1 MQCAGGWEGNKEGH
15 AVTQAADGSPRIVF
29 ADAHRLVREALAPFI
44 QRLAPTVR
52 LDEASTVD
60 EAVSLLEGNNQC
72 DLILLD
78 LNMPGMDGFE
88 GFNRLQ
94 HVAPDTPIAVLSG
107 SIDPSDVSQ
116 ALAHGAAGYIPK
128 TTAGTTLVNALQIIL
143 AGEIYVP
150 PALMTAQAQRGGAG
164 AGGARETRTVPLAD
178 RQMDVLKAL
187 AEGLTNKEIARRL
200 GIAEI
205 TVKVHLQS
213 IYRKLGVSNRT
224 EALAAALNRG
234 LVTLRK

>member
-1 MQCAGGWEGNKEGH
+1 
-15 AVTQAADGSPRIVF
+15 VTQASEGQPLRIVF
-29 ADAHRLVREALAPFI
+29 ADDHRLVREALAPFI
-44 QRLAPTVR
+44 QRLAPSVR

-60 EAVSLLEGNNQC
+60 EAISLLEGNTQC

-143 AGEIYVP
+143 AGEVYVP
-150 PALMTAQAQRGGAG
+150 PALMSAQTARGS
-164 AGGARETRTVPLAD
+164 RESRTVPLAD

>member
-1 MQCAGGWEGNKEGH
+1 
-15 AVTQAADGSPRIVF
+15 VTQASDGSLRIVF
-29 ADAHRLVREALAPFI
+29 ADDHRLVREALAPFI

-60 EAVSLLEGNNQC
+60 EAITLLQSNTQC

-150 PALMTAQAQRGGAG
+150 PALMPAQATRSGGP
-164 AGGARETRTVPLAD
+164 GGARETRSVPLAD

>member
-1 MQCAGGWEGNKEGH
+1 M
-15 AVTQAADGSPRIVF
+15 TQAADGSLRIVF
-29 ADAHRLVREALAPFI
+29 ADDHRLVREALAPFI

-60 EAVSLLEGNNQC
+60 EAVSLLENNNQC

-150 PALMTAQAQRGGAG
+150 PALMTAQAARGGS
-164 AGGARETRTVPLAD
+164 AGGSRETRTVPLAD

>member
-1 MQCAGGWEGNKEGH
+1 MARECAGGRDGNEEGH
-15 AVTQAADGSPRIVF
+15 AVTQDGQSLRIVF
-29 ADAHRLVREALAPFI
+29 ADDHRLVREALAPFI
-44 QRLAPTVR
+44 QRLAPIVR

-60 EAVSLLEGNNQC
+60 EAISLLETNNQC

-150 PALMTAQAQRGGAG
+150 PALMTAQAARGGS
-164 AGGARETRTVPLAD
+164 RETRTVPLAD

>member
-1 MQCAGGWEGNKEGH
+1 
-15 AVTQAADGSPRIVF
+15 VTQASDGSLRIVF
-29 ADAHRLVREALAPFI
+29 ADDHRLVREALAPFI

-60 EAVSLLEGNNQC
+60 EAVSLLENNNQC

-150 PALMTAQAQRGGAG
+150 PALMTAQAARGGG
-164 AGGARETRTVPLAD
+164 ATGAREARTVPLAD

>member
-1 MQCAGGWEGNKEGH
+1 
-15 AVTQAADGSPRIVF
+15 VF
-29 ADAHRLVREALAPFI
+29 ADDHRLVREALAPFI

-60 EAVSLLEGNNQC
+60 EAIALLEGDNQC

-94 HVAPDTPIAVLSG
+94 GVAPDTPIAVLSG

-150 PALMTAQAQRGGAG
+150 PALMSAQASRGKPE
-164 AGGARETRTVPLAD
+164 ARSVPLAE

-234 LVTLRK
+234 LVSLRK

>member
-1 MQCAGGWEGNKEGH
+1 MQCAGGWEGHKEGH
-15 AVTQAADGSPRIVF
+15 AVTQAADGSLRIVF
-29 ADAHRLVREALAPFI
+29 ADDHRLVREALAPFI

-72 DLILLD
+72 DLTLLD

-150 PALMTAQAQRGGAG
+150 PALMTAQAARSGGTP
-164 AGGARETRTVPLAD
+164 GARETRTVPLAD

>member
-1 MQCAGGWEGNKEGH
+1 M
-15 AVTQAADGSPRIVF
+15 TQASDGQSLRIVF
-29 ADAHRLVREALAPFI
+29 ADDHRLVREALTPFI
-44 QRLAPTVR
+44 QRLAPTVH

-60 EAVSLLEGNNQC
+60 EAISLLENNNQC

-128 TTAGTTLVNALQIIL
+128 TTAGSTLVNALQIIL

-150 PALMTAQAQRGGAG
+150 PALMSPQATRGS
-164 AGGARETRTVPLAD
+164 RETRNVPLAE

>member
-1 MQCAGGWEGNKEGH
+1 M
-15 AVTQAADGSPRIVF
+15 TQASDGSLRIVF
-29 ADAHRLVREALAPFI
+29 ADDHRLIREALAPFI

-60 EAVSLLEGNNQC
+60 EAVSLLEANNQC

-150 PALMTAQAQRGGAG
+150 PALMTAQAARSGGT
-164 AGGARETRTVPLAD
+164 GGARETRTVPLAD

>member
-1 MQCAGGWEGNKEGH
+1 M
-15 AVTQAADGSPRIVF
+15 TQAADGSLRIVF
-29 ADAHRLVREALAPFI
+29 ADDHRLVREALAPFI

-60 EAVSLLEGNNQC
+60 EAISLLESNTQC

-150 PALMTAQAQRGGAG
+150 PALMTAQAVRGGGAAG
-164 AGGARETRTVPLAD
+164 TRETRTVPLAE

>member
-1 MQCAGGWEGNKEGH
+1 M
-15 AVTQAADGSPRIVF
+15 TQASDGSLRIVF
-29 ADAHRLVREALAPFI
+29 ADDHRLVREALAPFS

-60 EAVSLLEGNNQC
+60 EAVSLLENNNQC

-150 PALMTAQAQRGGAG
+150 PALMTAQAARSGGPA
-164 AGGARETRTVPLAD
+164 GARETRTVPLAD

>member
-1 MQCAGGWEGNKEGH
+1 M
-15 AVTQAADGSPRIVF
+15 TQASDGSLRIVF
-29 ADAHRLVREALAPFI
+29 ADDHRLVREALAPFI

-60 EAVSLLEGNNQC
+60 EAISLLEKNTQC

-150 PALMTAQAQRGGAG
+150 PALMTAQAARSGGTP
-164 AGGARETRTVPLAD
+164 GARETRTVPLAD

>member
-1 MQCAGGWEGNKEGH
+1 
-15 AVTQAADGSPRIVF
+15 VTQASDGSLRIVF
-29 ADAHRLVREALAPFI
+29 ADDHRLVREALAPFI

-60 EAVSLLEGNNQC
+60 EAISLLENNTQC

-150 PALMTAQAQRGGAG
+150 PALMTAQANRGSGT
-164 AGGARETRTVPLAD
+164 GGTRETRTVPLAD

>member
-1 MQCAGGWEGNKEGH
+1 
-15 AVTQAADGSPRIVF
+15 VF
-29 ADAHRLVREALAPFI
+29 ADDHRLVREALAPFI

-60 EAVSLLEGNNQC
+60 EAIKLLEGDNQC

-143 AGEIYVP
+143 AGEVYVP
-150 PALMTAQAQRGGAG
+150 PALMSAQASR
-164 AGGARETRTVPLAD
+164 GARETRSVPLAD

-234 LVTLRK
+234 LVSLRK

>member
-1 MQCAGGWEGNKEGH
+1 M
-15 AVTQAADGSPRIVF
+15 TQASDGSLRIVF
-29 ADAHRLVREALAPFI
+29 ADDHRLVREALAPFI

-60 EAVSLLEGNNQC
+60 EAISLLENNTQC

-143 AGEIYVP
+143 AGEVYVP
-150 PALMTAQAQRGGAG
+150 PALMTAQANRGSGT
-164 AGGARETRTVPLAD
+164 GGTRETRTVPLAD

>member
-1 MQCAGGWEGNKEGH
+1 M
-15 AVTQAADGSPRIVF
+15 TQASDGSLRIVF
-29 ADAHRLVREALAPFI
+29 ADDHRLVREALAPFI
-44 QRLAPTVR
+44 QRLAPTVH

-60 EAVSLLEGNNQC
+60 EAISLLENNNQC

-128 TTAGTTLVNALQIIL
+128 TTAGSTLVNALQIIL

-150 PALMTAQAQRGGAG
+150 PALMTAQATRGSGP
-164 AGGARETRTVPLAD
+164 GGTRETRTVPLAE

>member
-1 MQCAGGWEGNKEGH
+1 M
-15 AVTQAADGSPRIVF
+15 TQAIDSQSLRIVF
-29 ADAHRLVREALAPFI
+29 ADDHRLVREALAPFI
-44 QRLAPTVR
+44 QRLAPTVE
-52 LDEASTVD
+52 LEEASTVD
-60 EAVSLLEGNNQC
+60 EAITLLEGNRRC

-88 GFNRLQ
+88 GFNKLQ
-94 HVAPDTPIAVLSG
+94 GVAPDTPIAVLSG
-107 SIDPSDVSQ
+107 SVDPSDVSQ

-128 TTAGTTLVNALQIIL
+128 TTAGTTLINALQIIL

-150 PALMTAQAQRGGAG
+150 PALMSAQVARPAAPNGRDARG
-164 AGGARETRTVPLAD
+164 TVPLAD

-234 LVTLRK
+234 LVSLKK

>member
-1 MQCAGGWEGNKEGH
+1 
-15 AVTQAADGSPRIVF
+15 VTQAADGSLRIVF
-29 ADAHRLVREALAPFI
+29 ADDHRLVREALAPFI

-60 EAVSLLEGNNQC
+60 EAISLLENNTQC

-150 PALMTAQAQRGGAG
+150 PALMTAQAVRGGGAAG
-164 AGGARETRTVPLAD
+164 TRETRTVPLAE

>member
-1 MQCAGGWEGNKEGH
+1 M
-15 AVTQAADGSPRIVF
+15 TQAPDSQSLRIVF
-29 ADAHRLVREALAPFI
+29 ADDHRLVREALAPFI

-60 EAVSLLEGNNQC
+60 EAIALLEGDNQC

-94 HVAPDTPIAVLSG
+94 GVAPDTPIAVLSG

-150 PALMTAQAQRGGAG
+150 PALMSAQASRGKSE
-164 AGGARETRTVPLAD
+164 ARSVPLAE

-234 LVTLRK
+234 LVSLRK

>member
-1 MQCAGGWEGNKEGH
+1 MTEAP
-15 AVTQAADGSPRIVF
+15 DGDSLRVVF
-29 ADAHRLVREALAPFI
+29 ADDHRLVREALAPFI
-44 QRLAPTVR
+44 HRLATTVQ

-60 EAVSLLEGNNQC
+60 EAVSLLDNGNRC

-78 LNMPGMDGFE
+78 LNMPGMNGFD
-88 GFNRLQ
+88 GFNRL
-94 HVAPDTPIAVLSG
+94 HSIAPDTPIAILSG
-107 SIDPSDVSQ
+107 SVDPSDVSQ

-128 TTAGTTLVNALQIIL
+128 TTAGSTLVNALQIVL
-143 AGEIYVP
+143 AGEVYVP
-150 PALMTAQAQRGGAG
+150 PALMSAQTNR
-164 AGGARETRTVPLAD
+164 GARESRSVPLAD
-178 RQMDVLKAL
+178 RQMDVLRAL

-224 EALAAALNRG
+224 EALAAALNKG

>member
-1 MQCAGGWEGNKEGH
+1 M
-15 AVTQAADGSPRIVF
+15 TQASDGQSLRIVF
-29 ADAHRLVREALAPFI
+29 ADDHRLVREALTPFI
-44 QRLAPTVR
+44 QRLAPTVH

-60 EAVSLLEGNNQC
+60 EAISLLENNNQC

-128 TTAGTTLVNALQIIL
+128 TTAGSTLVNALQIIL

-150 PALMTAQAQRGGAG
+150 PALMSAQATRGS
-164 AGGARETRTVPLAD
+164 RETRNVPLAE